1 MLVFFHFSI
10 YLSFYPSPTPLFHTL
25 SLCIIFSPFHLNSL
39 HSFSSPCLNVYSR
52 FNSSSHF
59 SSCYSVHQ
67 FPLFFSP
74 FSCLLSLTFKSS
86 ILPSIFFPS
95 FFHVTPP
102 PHKHKYLTPTV
113 KNIVLWCCVG
123 MDTKCLSRI
132 INRFLGDLVPLTINF

>member
-95 FFHVTPP
+95 FFHVMSMSSSLSI
-102 PHKHKYLTPTV
+102 HHSNHIRPTA
-113 KNIVLWCCVG
+113 
-123 MDTKCLSRI
+123 CLFSLSHF
-132 INRFLGDLVPLTINF
+132 NSFCPSPEPSFLYRCID